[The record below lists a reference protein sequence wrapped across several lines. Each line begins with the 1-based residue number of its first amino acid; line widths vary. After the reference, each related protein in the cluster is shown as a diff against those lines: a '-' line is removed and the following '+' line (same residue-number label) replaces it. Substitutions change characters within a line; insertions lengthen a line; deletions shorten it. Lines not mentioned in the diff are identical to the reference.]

1 MFLFLSKLLPLFVY
15 PVGLAS
21 LLLAVA
27 LAAGRRKWLQRSC
40 SAGALALLFVFGN
53 HWVALRLLASLEW
66 RYLPETEL
74 PEAQAIVLL
83 GGGTRP
89 QLPPRP
95 MSEISEAGDR
105 MIFAARLFHE
115 GKAPV
120 IVATG
125 GFIEFFGAA
134 VPETEAMAELLIRLG
149 VPDAAILRESKAQNT
164 HDNGVFVRELLEPRG
179 ITRILLVT
187 SALHMPR
194 SVAIFRQQGFE
205 VIPAPTDFLVTWGE
219 PGRTVEPGWGG
230 ELIRWLPTAEN
241 LDFSTRALREY
252 LGIAVYRARGWL

>member
-15 PVGLAS
+15 PAGLAT
-21 LLLAVA
+21 LLLVVA
-27 LAAGRRKWLQRSC
+27 LVAGRRKWLQRGC
-40 SAGALALLFVFGN
+40 IAGALALIFVFGN

-66 RYLPETEL
+66 QHLPQGEL
-74 PEAQAIVLL
+74 PGAQAIVLL

-105 MIFAARLFHE
+105 MVYAARLHQE
-115 GKAPV
+115 GKAPI

-125 GFIEFFGAA
+125 GFIEFFGAT
-134 VPETEAMAELLIRLG
+134 VPETEAMAELLTQLG

-164 HDNGVFVRELLEPRG
+164 YENGVLVRELLEPRG
-179 ITRILLVT
+179 IKQILLVT

-194 SVAIFRQQGFE
+194 SVAIFERQGFE

-219 PGRTVEPGWGG
+219 PGRTVEPSLGG
-230 ELIRWLPTAEN
+230 ELIRWIPTAEN

-252 LGIAVYRARGWL
+252 IGMVVYRARGWL